1 VNPRLAF
8 VLRRLLL
15 TVPILLVMSVCVFL
29 MLRLIPGDPVRSM
42 LGLRATPENVAT
54 LRAQLGLDRPLVE
67 QYVDWITAVLHGDLG
82 QDIISHAPLSEL
94 LGQRLPVTLELTLL
108 GVLVALATGI
118 PLGVVAAVGPR
129 WARILTDLL
138 VVAGVSIPA
147 FWLGIMLV
155 LVFTGALRVLPPA
168 GFSPFADDPLNN
180 LRYMVLPVL
189 TLAAAQGAY
198 ILQTTKA
205 SMLDVLESPFIT
217 FLRAKGISERTI
229 RFRHA
234 LRNAAVPI
242 VTVVGIQFGALLG
255 GAVVIETLFALPGIG
270 SLVVTAINLRNYPV
284 VQGGVLVIATLFILI
299 NLATDLLYGVLDPR
313 TAAGG
318 SQ

>member
-1 VNPRLAF
+1 VNPRLAY
-8 VLRRLLL
+8 VLRRLVL
-15 TVPILLVMSVCVFL
+15 TVPILLVMSACVFL

-42 LGLRATPENVAT
+42 LGLQATPENVAT
-54 LRAQLGLDRPLVE
+54 IRAQMGLDRPLVD
-67 QYVDWITAVLHGDLG
+67 QYLEWLTSVLRGDLG
-82 QDIISHAPLSEL
+82 QDYISHAPLTEL

-108 GVLVALATGI
+108 GVLVALVMGI

-129 WARILTDLL
+129 WARVLTDLI

-155 LVFTGALRVLPPA
+155 LLFTGALHVLPPA
-168 GFSPFADDPLNN
+168 GYSPFVQDPLSN

-198 ILQTTKA
+198 ILRTTKA
-205 SMLDVLESPFIT
+205 SMLDVLESPFIV
-217 FLRAKGISERTI
+217 FLRAKGIPEGTI

-255 GAVVIETLFALPGIG
+255 GAVVIETLFALPGVG

-284 VQGGVLVIATLFILI
+284 VQGGVLVIATLFILV

-313 TAAGG
+313 TAAG
-318 SQ
+318 SS

>member
-1 VNPRLAF
+1 
-8 VLRRLLL
+8 
-15 TVPILLVMSVCVFL
+15 M
-29 MLRLIPGDPVRSM
+29 
-42 LGLRATPENVAT
+42 
-54 LRAQLGLDRPLVE
+54 
-67 QYVDWITAVLHGDLG
+67 
-82 QDIISHAPLSEL
+82 
-94 LGQRLPVTLELTLL
+94 
-108 GVLVALATGI
+108 
-118 PLGVVAAVGPR
+118 
-129 WARILTDLL
+129 DLL
-138 VVAGVSIPA
+138 VVAGVAIPA

-155 LVFTGALRVLPPA
+155 LLFTGALKLLPPA
-168 GFSPFADDPLNN
+168 GYTPFVDDPLTN

-198 ILQTTKA
+198 ILRTTKA
-205 SMLDVLESPFIT
+205 SMLEVLDSPFIT
-217 FLRAKGISERTI
+217 FLRAKGIGEGTI

-299 NLATDLLYGVLDPR
+299 NLATDLLYGVIDPR
-313 TAAGG
+313 TAAGA
-318 SQ
+318 SS

>member
-1 VNPRLAF
+1 
-8 VLRRLLL
+8 
-15 TVPILLVMSVCVFL
+15 MSVCVFL

-54 LRAQLGLDRPLVE
+54 IRAQMGLDRPLAE
-67 QYVDWITAVLHGDLG
+67 QYLEWMGGVLHGDLG
-82 QDIISHAPLSEL
+82 QDYISHTPLTEL
-94 LGQRLPVTLELTLL
+94 LGQRLPVTLELTILAI
-108 GVLVALATGI
+108 LVALLIGI

-129 WARILTDLL
+129 WARLMTDML
-138 VVAGVSIPA
+138 VIGGVAIPA

-155 LVFTGALRVLPPA
+155 LLFTGTLKLLPPA
-168 GFSPFADDPLNN
+168 GYAPLLDDPLNN

-189 TLAAAQGAY
+189 TLASAQGAY
-198 ILQTTKA
+198 ILRTTRA

-217 FLRAKGISERTI
+217 FLRAKGIGENTI

-299 NLATDLLYGVLDPR
+299 NLMTDLLYGAIDPR
-313 TAAGG
+313 TAAG
-318 SQ
+318 SA

>member
-1 VNPRLAF
+1 VNPRLAY
-8 VLRRLLL
+8 VLRRLVL

-42 LGLRATPENVAT
+42 LGLQATPENVAT
-54 LRAQLGLDRPLVE
+54 IRAQMGLDRPLVD
-67 QYVDWITAVLHGDLG
+67 QYLEWLTSALRGDLG
-82 QDIISHAPLSEL
+82 QDYISHAPLTEL
-94 LGQRLPVTLELTLL
+94 LAQRLPVTLELTLL
-108 GVLVALATGI
+108 GVLVALLIGI

-129 WARILTDLL
+129 WARVLTDLI

-155 LVFTGALRVLPPA
+155 LLFTGALRVLPPA
-168 GFSPFADDPLNN
+168 GYSPFAQDPLSN

-198 ILQTTKA
+198 ILRTTRA
-205 SMLDVLESPFIT
+205 SMLDVLESPFIV
-217 FLRAKGISERTI
+217 FLRAKGIPESTI

-255 GAVVIETLFALPGIG
+255 GAVVIETLFALPGVG

-284 VQGGVLVIATLFILI
+284 VQGGVLVIATLFILV
-299 NLATDLLYGVLDPR
+299 NLVTDLLYGVLDPR
-313 TAAGG
+313 TAAG
-318 SQ
+318 SS

>member
-1 VNPRLAF
+1 VNPRLSF
-8 VLRRLLL
+8 VVRRLLL
-15 TVPILLVMSVCVFL
+15 TLPILLVMSMCVFL

-54 LRAQLGLDRPLVE
+54 IRAQMGLDRPLVE
-67 QYVDWITAVLHGDLG
+67 QYLEYMGGLLHGDLG
-82 QDIISHAPLSEL
+82 QDYISHAPLTDL
-94 LGQRLPVTLELTLL
+94 LGQRLPVTLELT
-108 GVLVALATGI
+108 VLSIAVALLLGI

-129 WARILTDLL
+129 WARVMCDLL
-138 VVAGVSIPA
+138 VVAGVALPA

-155 LVFTGALRVLPPA
+155 LLFTGALHVLPPA
-168 GFSPFADDPLNN
+168 GYTPLLADPFDN
-180 LRYMVLPVL
+180 LRYMVLPVF
-189 TLAAAQGAY
+189 TLASAQGAY
-198 ILQTTKA
+198 LLRTTKA
-205 SMLDVLESPFIT
+205 SMLEVLESPFIT
-217 FLRAKGISERTI
+217 FLRAKGIGENTI

-284 VQGGVLVIATLFILI
+284 VQGGVLIIASLFIII
-299 NLATDLLYGVLDPR
+299 NLLTDLLYGVIDPR
-313 TAAGG
+313 TAAENA
-318 SQ
+318 

>member
-1 VNPRLAF
+1 MNPRLLF

-15 TVPILLVMSVCVFL
+15 TIPILLVMSVCVFL

-54 LRAQLGLDRPLVE
+54 LRLQLGLDRPLLE
-67 QYVDWITAVLHGDLG
+67 QYVTWITAVLRGDLG

-108 GVLVALATGI
+108 GVLVALAIGI

-129 WARILTDLL
+129 WARLLTDLL

-155 LVFTGALRVLPPA
+155 LLFTGALKILPPA
-168 GFSPFADDPLNN
+168 GFSPFADDPFNN

-198 ILQTTKA
+198 ILRTTKA

-270 SLVVTAINLRNYPV
+270 SLVVTAINTRNYPV
-284 VQGGVLVIATLFILI
+284 VQGGVLIIATLFILI

-313 TAAGG
+313 TAAGN
-318 SQ
+318 S

>member
-1 VNPRLAF
+1 LF
-8 VLRRLLL
+8 VVRRLLL
-15 TVPILLVMSVCVFL
+15 TIPILLVMSVCVFL

-54 LRAQLGLDRPLVE
+54 IRAQMGLDRPLIE
-67 QYVDWITAVLHGDLG
+67 QYFEWMGGVLHGDLG
-82 QDIISHAPLSEL
+82 QDYISHTPLIEL
-94 LGQRLPVTLELTLL
+94 LGQRLPVTLELTVLAI
-108 GVLVALATGI
+108 LVALLIGI
-118 PLGVVAAVGPR
+118 PLGVVAAVGPP
-129 WARILTDLL
+129 WARAFTDMV
-138 VVAGVSIPA
+138 VVAGVAIPA

-155 LVFTGALRVLPPA
+155 LLFTGALHALPPA
-168 GFSPFADDPLNN
+168 GYTPLFDDPVGN

-198 ILQTTKA
+198 ILRTTKA
-205 SMLDVLESPFIT
+205 SMLEVLESPFIT
-217 FLRAKGISERTI
+217 FLRAKGIGENTI

-270 SLVVTAINLRNYPV
+270 SMVVTAINVRNYPV
-284 VQGGVLVIATLFILI
+284 VQGGVLVIATLFIVI
-299 NLATDLLYGVLDPR
+299 NLLTDLLYGVIDPR
-313 TAAGG
+313 TEAGTA
-318 SQ
+318 

>member
-1 VNPRLAF
+1 VNPRLLF

-15 TVPILLVMSVCVFL
+15 TAPILLVMSVCVFL
-29 MLRLIPGDPVRSM
+29 MVHLIPGDPVRSM

-54 LRAQLGLDRPLVE
+54 IRAQMGLDRPLLE
-67 QYVDWITAVLHGDLG
+67 QYVEWLTNVLHGDLG
-82 QDIISHAPLSEL
+82 QDFISHAPLSEL
-94 LGQRLPVTLELTLL
+94 LGQRLPVTLELTVM
-108 GVLVALATGI
+108 GVLVALLIGI
-118 PLGVVAAVGPR
+118 PLGVVAAVGPP
-129 WARILTDLL
+129 WARLLTDLL

-155 LVFTGALRVLPPA
+155 LLFTGALRVLPPA
-168 GFSPFADDPLNN
+168 GFSPLADDPLNN

-198 ILQTTKA
+198 ILRTTKA
-205 SMLDVLESPFIT
+205 AMLDVLESPFIV
-217 FLRAKGISERTI
+217 FLRAKGIGEDTI

-255 GAVVIETLFALPGIG
+255 GAVVIETLFALPGLG
-270 SLVVTAINLRNYPV
+270 SLIVTAINLRNYPV
-284 VQGGVLVIATLFILI
+284 VQGGVLVIATLFILV
-299 NLATDLLYGVLDPR
+299 NLATDLLYGILDPR
-313 TAAGG
+313 TAAG
-318 SQ
+318 SS

>member
-1 VNPRLAF
+1 VSPRLLF
-8 VLRRLLL
+8 VIRRLLL
-15 TVPILLVMSVCVFL
+15 TLPILLVMSVCVFL

-54 LRAQLGLDRPLVE
+54 IREQMGLDRPLAE
-67 QYVDWITAVLHGDLG
+67 QYFEWMGGVLHGDLG
-82 QDIISHAPLSEL
+82 QDYISHTPLTVL

-108 GVLVALATGI
+108 AILVALLIGI

-129 WARILTDLL
+129 WARAFTDLV
-138 VVAGVSIPA
+138 VVAGVAIPA

-155 LVFTGALRVLPPA
+155 LLFTGALHVLPPA
-168 GFSPFADDPLNN
+168 GYSPLLDDPANN

-189 TLAAAQGAY
+189 TLALAQGAY
-198 ILQTTKA
+198 ILRTTRA
-205 SMLDVLESPFIT
+205 SMLEVLESPFVT
-217 FLRAKGISERTI
+217 FLRAKGISENRI
-229 RFRHA
+229 RFRHV

-270 SLVVTAINLRNYPV
+270 SMVVTAINLRNYPV
-284 VQGGVLVIATLFILI
+284 VQGGVLVIATLFIVI
-299 NLATDLLYGVLDPR
+299 NLLTDLLYGVIDPR
-313 TAAGG
+313 TAEGTA
-318 SQ
+318 